1 MESLE
6 RELIRIRE
14 EVGARDQV
22 INSLTFEKQH
32 LVDSVKELMETRDEI
47 EAGVHEVVKEN
58 EYLMQEL
65 NSVRTYIN
73 RSP

>member
-22 INSLTFEKQH
+22 INSLTFEKQT